1 VWGEVSLRKTGTDG
15 SARYARRRQAEP
27 PPVLEQPFRFQGQQF
42 DEETGLHYNR
52 YRYYDPGVGRFVSQD
67 PIGLLGGSNLFAYA
81 PNPMGWVDPFGL
93 TETKPNCP
101 NCKVRRFDTKK
112 NIKKAKKNGID
123 YDPEKGSGISATTTN
138 IEPVNPNKIREITG
152 MSREPEAYMD
162 IDVTGKTMIQK
173 TTKSGHIEFQI
184 QGDILPT
191 DISATGKVS
200 RNLLSK

>member
-1 VWGEVSLRKTGTDG
+1 
-15 SARYARRRQAEP
+15 
-27 PPVLEQPFRFQGQQF
+27 
-42 DEETGLHYNR
+42 
-52 YRYYDPGVGRFVSQD
+52 VGRFVSQD